1 MYRTMLNSKIH
12 RAVVTDANLSYMG
25 SITIDSVLLEKAG
38 ILENEKVQIVN
49 INNGARFETYVIP
62 GAPASGEICLNGAA
76 ARLVQ
81 KDDIVIII
89 SYALINEEE
98 IQDHKPTVV
107 FVDSNNKITRVGTEE
122 LPASENNEKQVKS
135 NEK

>member
-49 INNGARFETYVIP
+49 INNGARFETYAIA
-62 GAPASGEICLNGAA
+62 GAPNSGEICLNGAA

-89 SYALINEEE
+89 SYALISDEET
-98 IQDHKPTVV
+98 QDHKPTVV